1 MTGRTFAA
9 SKTAKGK
16 KGKKKKKKST
26 ESILFLKTRDQ
37 NSQT

>member
-9 SKTAKGK
+9 SKTATGK
-16 KGKKKKKKST
+16 KEEKKKST

>member
-16 KGKKKKKKST
+16 RKKKKKNNGTSGT
-26 ESILFLKTRDQ
+26 SVDTGLV
-37 NSQT
+37 

>member
-16 KGKKKKKKST
+16 KGKKKKKST